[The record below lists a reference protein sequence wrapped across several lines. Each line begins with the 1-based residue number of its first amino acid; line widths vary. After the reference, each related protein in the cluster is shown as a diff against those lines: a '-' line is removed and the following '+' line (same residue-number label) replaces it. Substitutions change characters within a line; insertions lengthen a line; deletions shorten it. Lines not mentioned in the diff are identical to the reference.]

1 MTAMDSLVFEISKM
15 WQESALASLLAKI
28 RDSDKVDESE
38 LNEIL
43 ANTFKATEDRLE
55 DGFQLWDIVPILS
68 AALKD
73 IMEVAEKLDGAT
85 GAEKLDFVVV
95 MFSQLY
101 RFIDKGI
108 DGTKNRIDIPWV
120 PQVAEDFI
128 EKRVLPVA
136 IRFAAEAVV
145 MTWNDQKTEGSE

>member
-1 MTAMDSLVFEISKM
+1 MTAMDNMVFQISKM
-15 WQESALASLLAKI
+15 WQDSGLASILAKI

-43 ANTFKATEDRLE
+43 ANTFKAAEDRLA
-55 DGFQLWDIVPILS
+55 DGFQLWDIIPILS

-73 IMEVAEKLDGAT
+73 IMEVAEKIDGAT

-95 MFSQLY
+95 MFSNLY
-101 RFIDKGI
+101 QFVDKGV

-120 PQVAEDFI
+120 PQVAEDFL

-136 IRFAAEAVV
+136 VRFAAEAVV
-145 MTWNDQKTEGSE
+145 AVWNERTTKDG